1 MIEEISFM
9 AKISIG
15 AILGGLGAT
24 AALAATVYFGY
35 IRNED
40 RCYDKLEGQLESLN
54 KQFAEWRQDQPSWLD
69 YTELEL
75 AQIGLKLKEEGLTL
89 LSIRSDPYRHVCDYY
104 VYEFSLKEKSN
115 EKP

>member
-1 MIEEISFM
+1 M

-40 RCYDKLEGQLESLN
+40 RCYDELKADLESAHKML
-54 KQFAEWRQDQPSWLD
+54 ERWRQDPPDYLD
-69 YTELEL
+69 YSELEF
-75 AQIGLKLKEEGLTL
+75 AQMGLKLAEDGLTL
-89 LSIRSDPYRHVCDYY
+89 LSLRSDPHRHVCDYY
-104 VYEFSLKEKSN
+104 VYGFSLKK
-115 EKP
+115 K